1 MFHSDSKANIEAIE
15 TTEGTVGVFHH
26 QTPPLDSGKAI
37 QAGAEVQTQCLKGRQ
52 GLEVLAGDRLAHD
65 LLKATLLQY
74 RSAMSNAQ
82 ISLSKALAV
91 LSKLHS
97 RAHQTAE
104 ARMVQLHTFVN
115 ACLVL
120 IGVHGHLDMGPIVD
134 GALKSLRFV
143 LNSHHILG
151 QTLHHT
157 FMLLMYW
164 LYSYA
169 SHEIVS

>member
-104 ARMVQLHTFVN
+104 ARMASTAQ
-115 ACLVL
+115 
-120 IGVHGHLDMGPIVD
+120 
-134 GALKSLRFV
+134 
-143 LNSHHILG
+143 
-151 QTLHHT
+151 
-157 FMLLMYW
+157 LLMAEAEGRSIG
-164 LYSYA
+164 LRRSCRRG
-169 SHEIVS
+169 SKPCSCFGVSCG